1 MSNDRGYIIETVQ
14 SSSTEHGSGSVNGR
28 ITTSQAPF
36 ALRPY
41 VARFRRG
48 CVPYL
53 AGPRTSLDLGLRQ
66 NCFPEDSGVTV
77 SLPLIASSSEVFTPS
92 ISTTV
97 TSNLTLIA
105 SSSRVFTPSIS
116 TAVTVNLP
124 LIPSASS
131 VFNPSI
137 STAQT
142 NFYTEIISASN
153 PVNSSSMHVG
163 SIYLDARTYTTFGAL
178 FADIGSGGNN
188 SHVELKRFT
197 GGSSLFTLTNT
208 NSSFAYVTASSV
220 TVSNTDWY
228 DIYISASGNPATA
241 SIRGIYYEF

>member
-14 SSSTEHGSGSVNGR
+14 SSSTEYGSGSVNGR

-53 AGPRTSLDLGLRQ
+53 AGPRTALDLGLKQ
-66 NCFPEDSGVTV
+66 NCFAGSASFSQTIN
-77 SLPLIASSSEVFTPS
+77 LPVIDATSEVYNPS
-92 ISTTV
+92 ISAA
-97 TSNLTLIA
+97 L
-105 SSSRVFTPSIS
+105 
-116 TAVTVNLP
+116 TVNLP
-124 LIPSASS
+124 VIDSTSE
-131 VFNPSI
+131 VYNPSI
-137 STAQT
+137 SSEV
-142 NFYTEIISASN
+142 NFYTEIVSASN
-153 PVNSSSMHVG
+153 PANSSSMHVG

-220 TVSNTDWY
+220 TVSTADWY